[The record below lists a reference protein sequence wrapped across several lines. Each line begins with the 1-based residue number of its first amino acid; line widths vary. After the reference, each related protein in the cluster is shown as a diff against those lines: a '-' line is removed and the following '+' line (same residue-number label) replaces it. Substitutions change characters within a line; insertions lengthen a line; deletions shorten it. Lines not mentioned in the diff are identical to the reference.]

1 MLRKWENNGDRI
13 SLNTKNKNELWFIFF
28 KFIIIGNISM
38 LSRHVHSNKSTNSR
52 KVFKSKFFIDPD
64 ISDQGRILDRVW
76 QVFGGLE
83 PETIPLIE
91 EKLTH
96 EKVQVVYSW
105 HILDFFIF
113 FVATQKFRHEY
124 DLNSCKRHMGLLLD
138 HHHFI
143 TDFQTTIVQ
152 TSFSTFSTFR
162 SQSSTFFYLLL
173 CTETRV
179 HYSEQRNN
187 YFLNYFHYI
196 DSSGQCC

>member
-1 MLRKWENNGDRI
+1 M
-13 SLNTKNKNELWFIFF
+13 NTKNKNELWFIFF

-96 EKVQVVYSW
+96 EKVQVVYS
-105 HILDFFIF
+105 
-113 FVATQKFRHEY
+113 
-124 DLNSCKRHMGLLLD
+124 
-138 HHHFI
+138 
-143 TDFQTTIVQ
+143 
-152 TSFSTFSTFR
+152 
-162 SQSSTFFYLLL
+162 
-173 CTETRV
+173 
-179 HYSEQRNN
+179 
-187 YFLNYFHYI
+187 
-196 DSSGQCC
+196 